1 MKMKR
6 EIQYTILNRDEQEDH
21 DKYQSLKRGRSEEEG
36 GRNDREDEEE
46 DEYQSSN
53 KEEEEDDP

>member
-21 DKYQSLKRGRSEEEG
+21 DKYQSSKRGRREEEG
-36 GRNDREDEEE
+36 MIEWMKKKTNINHRMKGGRRE
-46 DEYQSSN
+46 
-53 KEEEEDDP
+53 